1 MLFDIYSYRYLL
13 WYHSYYGYSSYG
25 CIRGIGVP
33 AALTAG
39 AIASGAILGD
49 KVSPLSDSTNLTAAM
64 TGTKLFDHVRSML
77 YVTIPAAFISLGL
90 YWVVGNRYIS
100 GEINMETVNSIL
112 QTLSSNFNLSPLTL
126 VPPLLVVLLSI
137 RKVPAVMAL
146 MISFLTASFFAILTQ
161 GATISSIL
169 AVSSGGYV
177 ANTGLEIVDKLLTHG
192 GINSMMNTV
201 AIIMA
206 GTAMGG
212 ILENCG
218 VLDTILEALLHYIKT
233 PGA

>member
-1 MLFDIYSYRYLL
+1 
-13 WYHSYYGYSSYG
+13 
-25 CIRGIGVP
+25 
-33 AALTAG
+33 
-39 AIASGAILGD
+39 
-49 KVSPLSDSTNLTAAM
+49 M

-126 VPPLLVVLLSI
+126 IPPLLVVLLSV

-146 MISFLTASFFAILTQ
+146 MISFLTASFFASLPRCYHKFHPSCFIQ
-161 GATISSIL
+161 IVQYRVGNCWQ
-169 AVSSGGYV
+169 V
-177 ANTGLEIVDKLLTHG
+177 ATHG

-201 AIIMA
+201 VIIWLELLWA
-206 GTAMGG
+206 GFWRTQ
-212 ILENCG
+212 
-218 VLDTILEALLHYIKT
+218 VLTLFSKLLFHYIKT
-233 PGA
+233 PRA